1 VWFITIFELSPKM
14 ILASV
19 SSEISI
25 PGEISHELSSDEAVS
40 ARVRCM
46 QVLSNS
52 NPIRTI
58 SFNHPKSSEGSEESE
73 NGPGTL
79 HV

>member
-1 VWFITIFELSPKM
+1 M
-14 ILASV
+14 ILASS

-58 SFNHPKSSEGSEESE
+58 SFNRPKSSEGSEESE
-73 NGPGTL
+73 NGPSTF
-79 HV
+79 HA